1 MRLFVFGVIAAVS
14 AISALIPTGAIAQL
28 LENRFFQGICSVASI
43 SKEKGVEGITKAEVL
58 SEERFYSV
66 HGNKDLIVVDWK
78 DRKVSYQ
85 RKDAE
90 GTFSS
95 PRSLITYSSQTNE
108 VVWLVFREDKNQAPI
123 FHTSSP
129 DQTVNTWGACAL
141 SWSTTSEPSLTLRQ
155 SIPGILE
162 RLKKDDGTSFTRVTS
177 EGMLTSCELGFNHSF
192 LDNRSQ
198 GGMPVVLN
206 GSFSIQFNRGKI
218 PAFMLKVNAVA
229 LDPESMNWKTIKPA
243 FSTVIVNGRNFDSNK
258 IADFTC
264 ESGGRCVGYGDP
276 DFGLMTPLT
285 SKPSLDA
292 AILVSLVK
300 GGMDHRFLLS
310 DLAKQSKKV
319 DDLVKFNRCALDIV
333 DRVIKDLAK

>member
-14 AISALIPTGAIAQL
+14 AISALIPTVAIAQL

-108 VVWLVFREDKNQAPI
+108 VVWLVFREEKSQAPI

-141 SWSTTSEPSLTLRQ
+141 SWSTSSEPSLTLRQ
-155 SIPGILE
+155 AIPLVFDS
-162 RLKKDDGTSFTRVTS
+162 LKKEDGAFLNRVTT
-177 EGMLTSCELGFNHSF
+177 EGKLNACEFEFKYSY
-192 LDNRSQ
+192 LDYRSQ
-198 GGMPVVLN
+198 AGMPVALN
-206 GSFSIQFNRGKI
+206 GSFSIRFHIGKA
-218 PAFMLKVNAVA
+218 PAFMLKINAVA
-229 LDPESMNWKTIKPA
+229 LDPETMNWKTIKPA
-243 FSTVIVNGRNFDSNK
+243 FSTVIVNGRDFDSNK

-264 ESGGRCVGYGDP
+264 ESGGRCVGYGDS
-276 DFGLMTPLT
+276 DFSLSKAVT
-285 SKPSLDA
+285 SRSSLDA
-292 AILVSLVK
+292 TILVSLAK
-300 GGMDHRFLLS
+300 GGMDHRFSLS
-310 DLAKQSKKV
+310 DLAKQAKKG